1 MKAAIISFTEKGNS
15 IRKKIEDHLIVN
27 EYEIMSSA
35 DGRAK
40 EISLNEWTNDYFT
53 DSDFLVFIGACAIAV
68 RSIAPFLKS
77 KKEDP
82 GVIVI
87 DEMGQYVI
95 PILSGHIGGAN
106 EFAIMLAEFLGA
118 YSVITTA
125 TDINNKFAVD
135 VFAKKNSLEIEDM
148 LKAKM
153 ISAKILDNMSIG
165 LVSELTI
172 EGKLPEE
179 IVRNGNE
186 EYGIYIGIRSR
197 KPFKETLNLI
207 PKSVTIGIGCRKDTP
222 KEKIQ
227 YAVLEI
233 LKENNIELK
242 SVNKLASID
251 LKKDEKGIFEFS
263 SEYQLDFV
271 TYSSDELNS
280 INGDFSESEFV
291 DKITGVSCVCERAAV
306 MGSNQ
311 GEILIRKTIKDGVT
325 VAVAQENRSV
335 KFE

>member
-53 DSDFLVFIGACAIAV
+53 DSDFLVFVGACAIAV

-106 EFAIMLAEFLGA
+106 ECAIMLAEFLGA
-118 YSVITTA
+118 SSVITTA

-153 ISAKILDNMSIG
+153 ISAKILDNMRIG

-172 EGKLPEE
+172 EGKLPDEMV
-179 IVRNGNE
+179 IAGNE
-186 EYGIYIGIRSR
+186 EYGIYIGIKMM

-207 PKSVTIGIGCRKDTP
+207 PKSVSVGIGCRKNTP
-222 KEKIQ
+222 KEKIEN
-227 YAVLEI
+227 AVLET

-242 SVNKLASID
+242 SIKNLASID
-251 LKKDEKGIFEFS
+251 LKENEKGILDFS
-263 SEYQLDFV
+263 SEYNIDFV
-271 TYSSDELNS
+271 TYSSEELNS
-280 INGDFSESEFV
+280 IKGSFSESEFV

-306 MGSNQ
+306 LGSSL
-311 GEILIRKTIKDGVT
+311 GEVLIWKTIKDGVT
-325 VAVAQENRSV
+325 VAVAQENRRV